1 MNKGKKIE
9 RKYRINIYFICFYF
23 HLSRIIDLFLYS
35 SFHLLL
41 IFAGQCR
48 RGGELRQMV
57 TPVRRFQGLAG
68 NFAAGNASSAG
79 PSNINNSCRSIVA
92 RSTTTSA
99 RTHNNE
105 NRSSSSS
112 LSAAQLA
119 QLNNIPK

>member
-1 MNKGKKIE
+1 M
-9 RKYRINIYFICFYF
+9 YICFY
-23 HLSRIIDLFLYS
+23 LFLFS
-35 SFHLLL
+35 SFESNSLLSPSLQLLL
-41 IFAGQCR
+41 IFTGQCR

-79 PSNINNSCRSIVA
+79 PSNINNSCRNIVA
-92 RSTTTSA
+92 RSTTTTTSA
-99 RTHNNE
+99 RIHNNE
-105 NRSSSSS
+105 NRSSSS